1 MMLMSMWCAF
11 LVPFFIIMMVVG
23 GSRRPR
29 PTHDSDEEIEMDST
43 YQGEEEGMEGDGDN
57 EHDSDGQD
65 LQKSKDKHT
74 PLWKYVT
81 KLTGGKG
88 GGTGKFICHH
98 CNTEYTGSYTRVRK
112 HLCGPMYWDE
122 GKNIGIKTC
131 VSIDS
136 KNRLKY
142 QREEEVAQNKTKRP
156 RSEPENAG
164 RMFSGRNTSSHASA
178 FSPSSSPKTLSEFLD
193 QGCRDDVDAKVY
205 RFLYACGIPFNVLR
219 SPYWHEMVQAIN
231 GAPKG
236 YRSPGYDKART
247 VGLDRER
254 AKIQGALGNFTKEW
268 NQHGVSIVSDGW
280 TNVKGKPLINI
291 LAVSKSGAIFLSSH
305 DYSDRY
311 KTGINIADALLKTI
325 QEIGPY
331 NVIQV
336 ITDNA
341 ANCKA
346 AGAIIEDRYP
356 NIFWS
361 GCLVHTMNLLMH
373 DIIKMKD
380 HDYRWIGALYN
391 RGKKMIRFITNHSMA
406 HYIFHSHSKLK
417 LLKIA
422 KARFASYYLTFRRLL
437 KVREALASMASS
449 DSWQNLKNMATSVS
463 ERSDFQEVED
473 TVLDGHFW
481 QQVRYILQF
490 TKPIYIMIRFADTN
504 RPVIEEVYEQ
514 MDSILGQIKDIVEP
528 KDAILYDHI
537 HKLVVKRWDNLNV
550 PLHALAYVLTPKYYS
565 SSWLAQPA
573 PRGGERR
580 KLHTNSDLQNGYMLA
595 LDKLVPDEEECAQV
609 RSKLRKY
616 ISEHGVFCN
625 LHATKDRDRLGAIE
639 WWNMYG
645 SPAKNLHKLAVKVL
659 SHVVNTSFAKR
670 CWSTYSFIHCVK
682 RNNLN
687 ADQAK
692 SLVYVHYNLRLLS
705 HYYDAEGNA
714 FCKRDMTWDNN
725 PEETNLQD
733 ETIVLERLEEELLGD
748 HDGNHI
754 PRGDMP
760 PPSTTRVPDSLVLPL
775 SAQRPL
781 SRGGH
786 LADGRVPRSLPPVSA
801 LIQRSREK
809 KLEVSRGKRKT

>member
-1 MMLMSMWCAF
+1 
-11 LVPFFIIMMVVG
+11 
-23 GSRRPR
+23 
-29 PTHDSDEEIEMDST
+29 
-43 YQGEEEGMEGDGDN
+43 
-57 EHDSDGQD
+57 
-65 LQKSKDKHT
+65 
-74 PLWKYVT
+74 
-81 KLTGGKG
+81 
-88 GGTGKFICHH
+88 
-98 CNTEYTGSYTRVRK
+98 
-112 HLCGPMYWDE
+112 
-122 GKNIGIKTC
+122 

-156 RSEPENAG
+156 RGEPENAG
-164 RMFSGRNTSSHASA
+164 RMFSGRSTSSHASA
-178 FSPSSSPKTLSEFLD
+178 FSPSSSPRTLSEFLD

-254 AKIQGALGNFTKEW
+254 AKIQGALGKFTNEW
-268 NQHGVSIVSDGW
+268 NLNGVSIVSDGW

-291 LAVSKSGAIFLSSH
+291 LVVSKSGAIFLSTH

-311 KTGINIADALLKTI
+311 KTGITIADALLKTI
-325 QEIGPY
+325 QDIGPY

-341 ANCKA
+341 ANCKV

-373 DIIKMKD
+373 DIIEMKD
-380 HDYRWIGALYN
+380 HDYRWIGALYK

-406 HYIFHSHSKLK
+406 HYIFRSHSKLE

-422 KARFASYYLTFRRLL
+422 KTRFASYYLTFRHLL

-449 DSWQNLKNMATSVS
+449 DSWQDLKDRATSAS
-463 ERSDFQEVED
+463 ERSDFHEVED

-481 QQVRYILQF
+481 QQVQYILQF
-490 TKPIYIMIRFADTN
+490 TKPIYVMIRFADTD
-504 RPVIEEVYEQ
+504 RPVIGEVYEQ
-514 MDSILGQIKDIVEP
+514 MDNMLGQIKDIVEP

-573 PRGGERR
+573 PGGGERR
-580 KLHTNSDLQNGYMLA
+580 KPHTDPKVQNGYMLA

-609 RSKLRKY
+609 RTELSKY
-616 ISEHGVFCN
+616 ISEHGIFGN

-639 WWNMYG
+639 WWNVYG

-659 SHVVNTSFAKR
+659 SQVINTSSAER
-670 CWSTYSFIHCVK
+670 CWRTYSFIHNVK
-682 RNNLN
+682 RNSLN
-687 ADQAK
+687 ADRAE

-705 HYYDAEGNA
+705 HYCDADGNA

-725 PEETNLQD
+725 PEEINLQD
-733 ETIVLERLEEELLGD
+733 GTIVLECLQEELLSD
-748 HDGNHI
+748 HDGDHI
-754 PRGDMP
+754 PGGDMP
-760 PPSTTRVPDSLVLPL
+760 PPSTTRVPDSSVLPL
-775 SAQRPL
+775 STQHPL

-786 LADGRVPRSLPPVSA
+786 SAVGRVPRSLPPVPP

-809 KLEVSRGKRKT
+809 KLEVSRGKRKS